1 MDYDYEL
8 DYLLNLELS
17 DDDESV
23 NSSTKNSF

>member
-1 MDYDYEL
+1 MDLDYEL

-17 DDDESV
+17 DDEEDE

>member
-1 MDYDYEL
+1 MDLDYEL

-17 DDDESV
+17 DDDEDE

>member
-1 MDYDYEL
+1 MDLDYEL

-17 DDDESV
+17 EDEDDE

>member
-1 MDYDYEL
+1 MDLDYEL

-17 DDDESV
+17 EDDEDE